1 MRKLDNI
8 LLGEKERIL
17 FNYIAIKIIA
27 VLFFAARICMI
38 LGEFIGISFEQMRF
52 LADGRISMNT
62 SMLIHILA
70 APKFLIITLPYALL
84 MANIVVYKE
93 LSRTSEIIAFRSFGI
108 SIGKILRPAI
118 GLSILLTSFSFY
130 CQELIVTEANYRA
143 AIILEQAININRD
156 TIVINDFVY
165 SEFSEID
172 RDRKKQIELLLYA
185 KQASNTIMKDVTLL
199 TFDQEHVQ
207 KIIIA
212 RAASWHDRE
221 QAWILETGVGEIID
235 KDRQLVS
242 HPFETYKIQLG
253 NALNQLLIQARDHH
267 ELKIVEL
274 RKKVNIF
281 KQTGHTK
288 EVRQLENIIQS
299 RFALPCSCI
308 TFSLVGASIGINLKP
323 KSAGNEFGI
332 GLVII
337 LTYYILQAIVTTLIA
352 KEILPLWGT
361 WIPNFSGIGFAVFRL
376 SKFS

>member
-1 MRKLDNI
+1 
-8 LLGEKERIL
+8 
-17 FNYIAIKIIA
+17 
-27 VLFFAARICMI
+27 MI

-52 LADGRISMNT
+52 LADNRISINT
-62 SMLIHILA
+62 SMLIHVLA

-108 SIGKILRPAI
+108 SISKIVIPSI
-118 GLSILLTSFSFY
+118 GLSILLASFSFC
-130 CQELIVTEANYRA
+130 CQELIVNEANYRA
-143 AIILEQAININRD
+143 AIILEQAMEIDRD

-165 SEFSEID
+165 SEFSDNDNE
-172 RDRKKQIELLLYA
+172 KNQQIELLLHA
-185 KQASNTIMKDVTLL
+185 KQATNTVLKDITLL
-199 TFDQEHVQ
+199 TFDRETIQ

-212 RAASWHDRE
+212 RAAYWNDRE
-221 QAWILETGVGEIID
+221 KVWILATGVGEIIN

-242 HPFETYKIQLG
+242 YPFETHKLKLG
-253 NALNQLLIQARDHH
+253 NALNQLLTQARDNN

-288 EVRQLENIIQS
+288 EVRELENIIHS

-308 TFSLVGASIGINLKP
+308 TFSLVGVSIGINLKP
-323 KSAGNEFGI
+323 KSAGNEFGV

-337 LTYYILQAIVTTLIA
+337 LTYYILQAIDTTLIA
-352 KEILPLWGT
+352 KEVLPLWGT
-361 WIPNFSGIGFAVFRL
+361 WIPNFLGIGFAVFRL